1 MRRMIAASVARRI
14 ALKKMGAGALAL
26 AAPMQV
32 LAAVSDAGK
41 PVVKARRIISV
52 GGALTEIVY
61 ALGAQGELVG
71 VDTTS
76 LYPAVAQQLPQVG
89 YARTLSAEGVL
100 ALAPTQLIATEE
112 AGPQA
117 VLRQVRDAG
126 VPVAVLNANNQ
137 FEGLLERVKQVGQ
150 ITGRADSA
158 ARLAQALQQQW
169 DGALGKVRQ
178 RSPSPVQSAVR
189 VLFILA
195 HAPNQV
201 MVGGRQTGADAMLAY
216 AGAVNVMGGQGG
228 LGGFAGYKPL
238 TPEAVIAARPDIVL
252 VTDQGLKASGGVDGI
267 LKLPGLAQTPAG
279 RKHRIVSLEAMLLLG
294 FGPRMPQ
301 ALAELDAAFAKAM
314 TA

>member
-32 LAAVSDAGK
+32 LAAVTDAAK
-41 PVVKARRIISV
+41 PLAKARRIVSV

-61 ALGAQGELVG
+61 ALEAQGELVG

-100 ALAPTQLIATEE
+100 SLAPTQLIATEE

-117 VLRQVRDAG
+117 VLRQVREAG
-126 VPVAVLNANNQ
+126 VPVAVLSANNQ
-137 FEGLLERVKQVGQ
+137 FEGLLERVKQVGR
-150 ITGRADSA
+150 ITGRPEPA
-158 ARLAQALQQQW
+158 ARLAQSLQQQW
-169 DGALGKVRQ
+169 SGALAKVQQRQ
-178 RSPSPVQSAVR
+178 HAPVR

-201 MVGGRQTGADAMLAY
+201 MVGGRETGADAMLAY
-216 AGAVNVMGGQGG
+216 AGAVNVMGGQ
-228 LGGFAGYKPL
+228 GGFAGYKPL

-279 RKHRIVSLEAMLLLG
+279 RKHRIVSQETMLLLG

-314 TA
+314 AA

>member
-32 LAAVSDAGK
+32 LAAVADAGK
-41 PVVKARRIISV
+41 PVAKARRIVSV

-61 ALGAQGELVG
+61 ALDAQAELVG

-76 LYPAVAQQLPQVG
+76 LYPVTAQQLPQVG

-100 ALAPTQLIATEE
+100 SLAPTQLIATEE
-112 AGPQA
+112 AGPQT

-126 VPVAVLNANNQ
+126 VPVAVLSANNQ

-150 ITGRADSA
+150 ITGRADPA

-169 DGALGKVRQ
+169 NGALGKVRQ
-178 RSPSPVQSAVR
+178 RSQSPVQSAVR

-201 MVGGRQTGADAMLAY
+201 MVGGRETGADAMLAY

-228 LGGFAGYKPL
+228 FAGYKPL
-238 TPEAVIAARPDIVL
+238 TPEAVIAARPDVVL

-279 RKHRIVSLEAMLLLG
+279 RQHRIVSQEAMLLLG

-314 TA
+314 AA

>member
-41 PVVKARRIISV
+41 PMAKARRIVSV

-61 ALGAQGELVG
+61 ALDAQAELVG

-76 LYPAVAQQLPQVG
+76 LYPATAQQLPQVG

-100 ALAPTQLIATEE
+100 SLAPTQLIATEE

-178 RSPSPVQSAVR
+178 RSQSPVQSAVR

-201 MVGGRQTGADAMLAY
+201 MVGGRETGADAMLAY

-228 LGGFAGYKPL
+228 FAGYKPL
-238 TPEAVIAARPDIVL
+238 TPEAVIAARPDVVL

-267 LKLPGLAQTPAG
+267 LTLPGLAQTPAG
-279 RKHRIVSLEAMLLLG
+279 RQHRIVSQEAMLLLG

-301 ALAELDAAFAKAM
+301 ALADLDAAFAKAM
-314 TA
+314 AA

>member
-41 PVVKARRIISV
+41 PLVKARRIVSV

-61 ALGAQGELVG
+61 ALDAQGELVG

-76 LYPAVAQQLPQVG
+76 LYPATAQKLPQVG

-100 ALAPTQLIATEE
+100 SLAPTQLIATEE
-112 AGPQA
+112 AGPQT

-126 VPVAVLNANNQ
+126 VPVAVLNADNK
-137 FEGLLERVKQVGQ
+137 FEGLLDRVKQVGQ
-150 ITGRADSA
+150 ITDRVEPA
-158 ARLAQALQQQW
+158 ARLAHSLRQQW
-169 DGALGKVRQ
+169 SGALAKVRQ
-178 RSPSPVQSAVR
+178 RQHAPVR

-201 MVGGRQTGADAMLAY
+201 MVGGRETGADAMLAY
-216 AGAVNVMGGQGG
+216 AGAVNVMGGQ
-228 LGGFAGYKPL
+228 GGFAGYKPL

-279 RKHRIVSLEAMLLLG
+279 RRHRIVSQEAMLLLG

-301 ALAELDAAFAKAM
+301 ALAELDAAFAQAM
-314 TA
+314 AA

>member
-32 LAAVSDAGK
+32 LAAVADAGK
-41 PVVKARRIISV
+41 PVAKARRIVSV

-61 ALGAQGELVG
+61 ALDAQAELVG

-76 LYPAVAQQLPQVG
+76 LYPATAQQLPQVG

-100 ALAPTQLIATEE
+100 SLAPTQLIATEE
-112 AGPQA
+112 AGPQT

-126 VPVAVLNANNQ
+126 VPVAVLSANNQ

-150 ITGRADSA
+150 ITGRADPA

-178 RSPSPVQSAVR
+178 RSQPPVQSPVR

-201 MVGGRQTGADAMLAY
+201 MVGGRETGADAMLAY
-216 AGAVNVMGGQGG
+216 AGAINVMGGSA
-228 LGGFAGYKPL
+228 GFAGYKPL

-279 RKHRIVSLEAMLLLG
+279 RQHRIVSQEAMLLLG

-301 ALAELDAAFAKAM
+301 ALAALDAAFAKAM
-314 TA
+314 AA

>member
-1 MRRMIAASVARRI
+1 M
-14 ALKKMGAGALAL
+14 
-26 AAPMQV
+26 
-32 LAAVSDAGK
+32 
-41 PVVKARRIISV
+41 
-52 GGALTEIVY
+52 
-61 ALGAQGELVG
+61 
-71 VDTTS
+71 
-76 LYPAVAQQLPQVG
+76 G

-100 ALAPTQLIATEE
+100 SLAPTQLIATEE

-137 FEGLLERVKQVGQ
+137 FEGLLERVKQVGR

>member
-41 PVVKARRIISV
+41 PLAKARRIVSV

-61 ALGAQGELVG
+61 ALEAQGELVG

-100 ALAPTQLIATEE
+100 SLAPTQLIATEE

-126 VPVAVLNANNQ
+126 VPVAVLNANNR

-150 ITGRADSA
+150 ITGRPDPA
-158 ARLAQALQQQW
+158 ARLAQSLQQQW
-169 DGALGKVRQ
+169 SGALAKVRQ
-178 RSPSPVQSAVR
+178 RQHAPVR

>member
-32 LAAVSDAGK
+32 LAAVSDAGR
-41 PVVKARRIISV
+41 PVAKARRIVSV

-76 LYPAVAQQLPQVG
+76 LYPVVAQQLPQVG

-100 ALAPTQLIATEE
+100 SLAPTQLIATEE

-126 VPVAVLNANNQ
+126 VPVAVLSANNQ

-150 ITGRADSA
+150 ITGRADPA

-178 RSPSPVQSAVR
+178 RQHAPVR

-201 MVGGRQTGADAMLAY
+201 MVGGRETGADAMLAY
-216 AGAVNVMGGQGG
+216 AGAINVMGGSA
-228 LGGFAGYKPL
+228 GFAGYKPL

-279 RKHRIVSLEAMLLLG
+279 RTHRIVSQEAMLLLG

-301 ALAELDAAFAKAM
+301 ALMELDAAFAKAM
-314 TA
+314 AA

>member
-100 ALAPTQLIATEE
+100 SLAPTQLIATEE

>member
-32 LAAVSDAGK
+32 LAAVSDAAK
-41 PVVKARRIISV
+41 PMVKARRIVSV

-61 ALGAQGELVG
+61 ALEAQGELVG

-76 LYPAVAQQLPQVG
+76 LYPPVAQQLPQVG

-100 ALAPTQLIATEE
+100 SLAPTQLIATEE
-112 AGPQA
+112 AGPQT

-126 VPVAVLNANNQ
+126 VPVAVLNANNK

-150 ITGRADSA
+150 ITGRADPA

-169 DGALGKVRQ
+169 DGALGKVRL
-178 RSPSPVQSAVR
+178 RSHAPVR

-201 MVGGRQTGADAMLAY
+201 MVGGRETGADAMLAY
-216 AGAVNVMGGQGG
+216 AGAVNVMGGPA
-228 LGGFAGYKPL
+228 GFAGYKPL

-301 ALAELDAAFAKAM
+301 ALGELDAAFAKAM

>member
-41 PVVKARRIISV
+41 PVVKARRIVSV

-100 ALAPTQLIATEE
+100 SLAPTQLIATEE

-126 VPVAVLNANNQ
+126 VPVAVLNANNR

-150 ITGRADSA
+150 ITGRPDPA
-158 ARLAQALQQQW
+158 ARLAQSLQQQW
-169 DGALGKVRQ
+169 SGALAKVRQ
-178 RSPSPVQSAVR
+178 RQHAPVR

-201 MVGGRQTGADAMLAY
+201 MVGGRETGADAMLAY
-216 AGAVNVMGGQGG
+216 AGAVNVMGGQ
-228 LGGFAGYKPL
+228 GGFAGYKPL

-252 VTDQGLKASGGVDGI
+252 VTDQGFKASGGVDGI

-314 TA
+314 AA

>member
-14 ALKKMGAGALAL
+14 ALKKMGAGAVAL

-32 LAAVSDAGK
+32 LAAAADAGK
-41 PVVKARRIISV
+41 PRTAARRIVSV

-61 ALGAQGELVG
+61 ALDAQAELVG

-76 LYPAVAQQLPQVG
+76 LYPTTAQQLPQVG

-100 ALAPTQLIATEE
+100 SLAPTQLIATEE
-112 AGPQA
+112 AGPA
-117 VLRQVRDAG
+117 TVLRQVRDAG
-126 VPVAVLNANNQ
+126 VPVAVLNANNK
-137 FEGLLERVKQVGQ
+137 FEGLLERVKQVGRL
-150 ITGRADSA
+150 TGRNEPA
-158 ARLAQALQQQW
+158 ARLAQSLQQQW
-169 DGALGKVRQ
+169 TAAVAGVQQ
-178 RSPSPVQSAVR
+178 RRHTPPR

-201 MVGGRQTGADAMLAY
+201 MVGGRDTGADAMLAY
-216 AGAVNVMGGQGG
+216 AGAVNVMGGQ
-228 LGGFAGYKPL
+228 GGFAGYKPL

-279 RKHRIVSLEAMLLLG
+279 RQHRIVSLEAMLLLG

-301 ALAELDAAFAKAM
+301 ALSELDGAFAKAM
-314 TA
+314 AA

>member
-41 PVVKARRIISV
+41 PVAKARRIVSV

-61 ALGAQGELVG
+61 ALDAQAELVG

-76 LYPAVAQQLPQVG
+76 LYPATAQQLPQVG

-100 ALAPTQLIATEE
+100 SLAPTQLIATEE
-112 AGPQA
+112 AGPQT

-150 ITGRADSA
+150 ITGRVEPAT
-158 ARLAQALQQQW
+158 RLAQNLRQQW
-169 DGALGKVRQ
+169 SGALAKVRQ
-178 RSPSPVQSAVR
+178 RQHAPVR

-201 MVGGRQTGADAMLAY
+201 MVGGRETGADAMLAY
-216 AGAVNVMGGQGG
+216 AGAVNVMGGQ
-228 LGGFAGYKPL
+228 GGFAGYKPL

-267 LKLPGLAQTPAG
+267 LTLPGLAQTPAG
-279 RKHRIVSLEAMLLLG
+279 KQHRIVSQEAMLLLG

-301 ALAELDAAFAKAM
+301 ALADLDAAFAKAM
-314 TA
+314 AA

>member
-41 PVVKARRIISV
+41 PVVKARRIVSV

-76 LYPAVAQQLPQVG
+76 LYPVVAQQLPQVG

-100 ALAPTQLIATEE
+100 SLAPTQLIATEE

-117 VLRQVRDAG
+117 VLRQMRDAG

-137 FEGLLERVKQVGQ
+137 FEGLLDRVKQVGR
-150 ITGRADSA
+150 IMGRADPA

-169 DGALGKVRQ
+169 NGALGKVRQ
-178 RSPSPVQSAVR
+178 RQHAPVR

-201 MVGGRQTGADAMLAY
+201 MVGGRETGADAMLAY

-228 LGGFAGYKPL
+228 FAGYKPL
-238 TPEAVIAARPDIVL
+238 TPEAVIAARPDVVL

-279 RKHRIVSLEAMLLLG
+279 RQHRIVSQEAMLLLG

-314 TA
+314 AA

>member
-14 ALKKMGAGALAL
+14 ALKKMGAGAIAL

-41 PVVKARRIISV
+41 PQARARRIVSV

-61 ALGAQGELVG
+61 ALDAQAELVG

-76 LYPAVAQQLPQVG
+76 LYPATAQQLPQVG

-100 ALAPTQLIATEE
+100 SLAPTQLIATEE
-112 AGPQA
+112 AGPA
-117 VLRQVRDAG
+117 TVLRQVRDAG
-126 VPVAVLNANNQ
+126 VTVNVLNANNQ
-137 FEGLLERVKQVGQ
+137 FEGLLERVRQVGQ
-150 ITGRADSA
+150 ITGRSEPAT
-158 ARLAQALQQQW
+158 RLAHTLQQQW
-169 DGALGKVRQ
+169 SGALAGVRQ
-178 RSPSPVQSAVR
+178 RRSTPVR

-201 MVGGRQTGADAMLAY
+201 MVGGRDTGADAMLAY

-228 LGGFAGYKPL
+228 FAGYKPL
-238 TPEAVIAARPDIVL
+238 TPEAVIAARPDVVL

-279 RKHRIVSLEAMLLLG
+279 RQHRIVSLEAMLLLG

-301 ALAELDAAFAKAM
+301 TLTQMNAAFAKAM

>member
-41 PVVKARRIISV
+41 PVVKARRIVSV

-76 LYPAVAQQLPQVG
+76 LYPVVAQQLPQVG

-100 ALAPTQLIATEE
+100 SLAPTQLIATEE

-195 HAPNQV
+195 HAPTQV

-279 RKHRIVSLEAMLLLG
+279 RKHRIVSLEATLLLG

>member
-26 AAPMQV
+26 AAPIQV

-41 PVVKARRIISV
+41 PLAKARRIVSV

-61 ALGAQGELVG
+61 ALEAQGELVG

-100 ALAPTQLIATEE
+100 SLAPTQLIATEE
-112 AGPQA
+112 AGPQT

-126 VPVAVLNANNQ
+126 VPVAVLNANNR

-150 ITGRADSA
+150 ITGRPDPA
-158 ARLAQALQQQW
+158 ARLAQSLQQQW
-169 DGALGKVRQ
+169 SGALAKVRQ
-178 RSPSPVQSAVR
+178 RQHAPVR

-201 MVGGRQTGADAMLAY
+201 MVGGRETGADAMLAY

-228 LGGFAGYKPL
+228 FAGYKPL
-238 TPEAVIAARPDIVL
+238 TPEAVIAARPDVVL

-279 RKHRIVSLEAMLLLG
+279 RQHRIVSQEAMLLLG

-314 TA
+314 AA

>member
-1 MRRMIAASVARRI
+1 
-14 ALKKMGAGALAL
+14 MGAGALAL

-41 PVVKARRIISV
+41 PVVKARRIVSV

-61 ALGAQGELVG
+61 ALEAQGELVG

-100 ALAPTQLIATEE
+100 SLAPTQLIATEE

-117 VLRQVRDAG
+117 VLRQMRDAG

-137 FEGLLERVKQVGQ
+137 FEGLLDRVKQVGR
-150 ITGRADSA
+150 IMGRADPA

-169 DGALGKVRQ
+169 NGALGKVRQ
-178 RSPSPVQSAVR
+178 RQHAPVR

-201 MVGGRQTGADAMLAY
+201 MVGGRETGADAMLAY
-216 AGAVNVMGGQGG
+216 AGAVNVMGGQ
-228 LGGFAGYKPL
+228 GGFAGYKPL

-252 VTDQGLKASGGVDGI
+252 VTDQGFKASGGVDGI

-314 TA
+314 AA

>member
-41 PVVKARRIISV
+41 PVAKARRIVSV

-61 ALGAQGELVG
+61 ALEAQGELVG

-100 ALAPTQLIATEE
+100 SLAPTQLIATEE

-126 VPVAVLNANNQ
+126 VPVAVLNANNK

-150 ITGRADSA
+150 ITGRTDPA
-158 ARLAQALQQQW
+158 ARLAQALEQQW

-178 RSPSPVQSAVR
+178 RQHAPVR

-201 MVGGRQTGADAMLAY
+201 MVGGRETGADAMLAY
-216 AGAVNVMGGQGG
+216 AGAVNVMGGQ
-228 LGGFAGYKPL
+228 GGFAGYKPL

-301 ALAELDAAFAKAM
+301 ALMELDAAFAKAM
-314 TA
+314 AA

>member
-41 PVVKARRIISV
+41 PVVKARRIVSV

-61 ALGAQGELVG
+61 ALEAQGELVG

-76 LYPAVAQQLPQVG
+76 LYPVVAQQLPQVG

-100 ALAPTQLIATEE
+100 SLAPTQLIATEE

-137 FEGLLERVKQVGQ
+137 FEGLLERVKQVGR

-314 TA
+314 AA

>member
-41 PVVKARRIISV
+41 PLMRARRIVSV

-61 ALGAQGELVG
+61 ALEAQGELVG

-100 ALAPTQLIATEE
+100 SLAPTQLIATEE
-112 AGPQA
+112 AGPQT

-126 VPVAVLNANNQ
+126 VPVAVLNANNR

-150 ITGRADSA
+150 ITGRPDPA
-158 ARLAQALQQQW
+158 ARLAQSLQQQW
-169 DGALGKVRQ
+169 SGALAKVRQ
-178 RSPSPVQSAVR
+178 RQHAPVR

-201 MVGGRQTGADAMLAY
+201 MVGGRETGADAMLAY

-228 LGGFAGYKPL
+228 FAGYKPL
-238 TPEAVIAARPDIVL
+238 TPEAVIAARPDVVL

-279 RKHRIVSLEAMLLLG
+279 RQHRIVSQEAMLLLG

-314 TA
+314 AA

>member
-41 PVVKARRIISV
+41 PVVKARRIVSV

-76 LYPAVAQQLPQVG
+76 LYPVVAQQLPQVG

-100 ALAPTQLIATEE
+100 SLAPTQLIATEE

-150 ITGRADSA
+150 ITGRADPA
-158 ARLAQALQQQW
+158 TRLAQALQQQW

-178 RSPSPVQSAVR
+178 RQHAPVR

-201 MVGGRQTGADAMLAY
+201 MVGGRETGADAMLAY
-216 AGAVNVMGGQGG
+216 AGAVNVMGGQ
-228 LGGFAGYKPL
+228 GGFAGYKPL

-279 RKHRIVSLEAMLLLG
+279 RKHRIVSQEAMLLLG

-314 TA
+314 AA

>member
-32 LAAVSDAGK
+32 LAAVADAGK
-41 PVVKARRIISV
+41 PLVKARRIVSV

-61 ALGAQGELVG
+61 ALEAQGELVG

-100 ALAPTQLIATEE
+100 SLAPTQLIATEE

-126 VPVAVLNANNQ
+126 VPVAVLSANNK

-150 ITGRADSA
+150 ITGRPDPA
-158 ARLAQALQQQW
+158 ARLAHTLQQQW
-169 DGALGKVRQ
+169 NGALAKVRQ
-178 RSPSPVQSAVR
+178 RSHAPVR

-201 MVGGRQTGADAMLAY
+201 MVGGRETGADAMLAY
-216 AGAVNVMGGQGG
+216 AGAVNVMGGQ
-228 LGGFAGYKPL
+228 GGFAGYKPL

-279 RKHRIVSLEAMLLLG
+279 RKHRIVSQEAMLLLG

-301 ALAELDAAFAKAM
+301 ALADLDAAFAQAM
-314 TA
+314 AA

>member
-14 ALKKMGAGALAL
+14 ALKKMGAGAVAL

-32 LAAVSDAGK
+32 LAAVADAGK
-41 PVVKARRIISV
+41 PRTAARRIVSV

-61 ALGAQGELVG
+61 ALDAQAELVG

-76 LYPAVAQQLPQVG
+76 LYPTTAQQLPQVG

-100 ALAPTQLIATEE
+100 SLAPTQLIATEE
-112 AGPQA
+112 AGPA
-117 VLRQVRDAG
+117 TVLRQVRDAG
-126 VPVAVLNANNQ
+126 VPVAVLNANNK
-137 FEGLLERVKQVGQ
+137 FEGLLERVKQVGR
-150 ITGRADSA
+150 ITGRNEPA
-158 ARLAQALQQQW
+158 ARLAQSLQQQW
-169 DGALGKVRQ
+169 TAAVAGVQQ
-178 RSPSPVQSAVR
+178 RRHTPPRA
-189 VLFILA
+189 LFILA

-201 MVGGRQTGADAMLAY
+201 MVGGRDTGADAMLAY
-216 AGAVNVMGGQGG
+216 AGAVNVMGGQ
-228 LGGFAGYKPL
+228 GGFAGYKPL

-279 RKHRIVSLEAMLLLG
+279 RQHRIVSLEAMLLLG

-301 ALAELDAAFAKAM
+301 ALSELDGAFAKAM
-314 TA
+314 AA

>member
-32 LAAVSDAGK
+32 LAAVADAGK
-41 PVVKARRIISV
+41 PVAKARRIVSV

-61 ALGAQGELVG
+61 ALEAQGELVG

-100 ALAPTQLIATEE
+100 SLAPTQLIATEE

-126 VPVAVLNANNQ
+126 VPVAVLSANNQ
-137 FEGLLERVKQVGQ
+137 FEGLLERVKQVGR
-150 ITGRADSA
+150 ITGRADPA

-169 DGALGKVRQ
+169 NGALGKVQQRQ
-178 RSPSPVQSAVR
+178 HAPVR

-201 MVGGRQTGADAMLAY
+201 MVGGRETGADAMLAY
-216 AGAVNVMGGQGG
+216 AGAVNVMGGQ
-228 LGGFAGYKPL
+228 GGFAGYKPL

-279 RKHRIVSLEAMLLLG
+279 RNHRIVSQEAMLLLG

-314 TA
+314 AA

>member
-41 PVVKARRIISV
+41 PVAKARRIVSV

-61 ALGAQGELVG
+61 ALDAQAELVG

-76 LYPAVAQQLPQVG
+76 LYPATAQQLPQVG

-100 ALAPTQLIATEE
+100 SLAPTQLIATEE
-112 AGPQA
+112 AGPQT

-150 ITGRADSA
+150 ITGRAEPA
-158 ARLAQALQQQW
+158 ARLAHSLQQQW
-169 DGALGKVRQ
+169 SGALAKVRKRQ
-178 RSPSPVQSAVR
+178 HAPVR

-201 MVGGRQTGADAMLAY
+201 MVGGRETGADAMLAY

-228 LGGFAGYKPL
+228 FAGYKPL
-238 TPEAVIAARPDIVL
+238 TPEAVIAARPDVVL

-267 LKLPGLAQTPAG
+267 LTLPGLAQTPAG
-279 RKHRIVSLEAMLLLG
+279 KQHRIVSQEAMLLLG

-301 ALAELDAAFAKAM
+301 ALADLDAAFAKAM
-314 TA
+314 AA

>member
-32 LAAVSDAGK
+32 LAAVSEAGK
-41 PVVKARRIISV
+41 PLVKARRIVSV

-61 ALGAQGELVG
+61 ALEAQGELVG

-76 LYPAVAQQLPQVG
+76 LYPIVAQQLPQVG

-100 ALAPTQLIATEE
+100 SLAPTQLIATEE

-126 VPVAVLNANNQ
+126 VPVAVLNANNK

-150 ITGRADSA
+150 ITGRPDPA
-158 ARLAQALQQQW
+158 ARLAHALQQQW
-169 DGALGKVRQ
+169 DGALARVRQ
-178 RSPSPVQSAVR
+178 RSHAPVR

-201 MVGGRQTGADAMLAY
+201 MVGGRETGADAMLAY
-216 AGAVNVMGGQGG
+216 AGAVNVMGGQ
-228 LGGFAGYKPL
+228 GGFAGYKPL

-279 RKHRIVSLEAMLLLG
+279 RKHRIVSQEAMLLLG

>member
-32 LAAVSDAGK
+32 LAAVTDAGK
-41 PVVKARRIISV
+41 PLAKARRIVSV

-61 ALGAQGELVG
+61 ALEAQGELVG

-89 YARTLSAEGVL
+89 YARSLSAEGVL
-100 ALAPTQLIATEE
+100 SLAPTQLIATEE

-117 VLRQVRDAG
+117 VLRQVREAG
-126 VPVAVLNANNQ
+126 VPVAVLSANNQ
-137 FEGLLERVKQVGQ
+137 FEGLLERVKQVGR
-150 ITGRADSA
+150 ITGRPEPA
-158 ARLAQALQQQW
+158 ARLAQSLQQQW
-169 DGALGKVRQ
+169 SGALAKVQQRQ
-178 RSPSPVQSAVR
+178 HAPVR

-201 MVGGRQTGADAMLAY
+201 MVGGRETGADAMLAY

-228 LGGFAGYKPL
+228 FASYKPL

-279 RKHRIVSLEAMLLLG
+279 RKHRIVSQEAMLLLG

-314 TA
+314 AA

>member
-32 LAAVSDAGK
+32 LAAVSDAGN
-41 PVVKARRIISV
+41 PVAKALRIVSV

-100 ALAPTQLIATEE
+100 SLAPTQLIATEE
-112 AGPQA
+112 AGPQT

-126 VPVAVLNANNQ
+126 VPVAVLNANNR

-150 ITGRADSA
+150 ITGRPDPA
-158 ARLAQALQQQW
+158 ARLAQSLQQQW
-169 DGALGKVRQ
+169 SGALAKVRQ
-178 RSPSPVQSAVR
+178 RQHAPVR

-201 MVGGRQTGADAMLAY
+201 MVGGRETGADAMLAY

-228 LGGFAGYKPL
+228 FAGYKPL
-238 TPEAVIAARPDIVL
+238 TPEAVIAARPDVVL

-279 RKHRIVSLEAMLLLG
+279 RQHRIVSQEAMLLLG

-314 TA
+314 AA

>member
-26 AAPMQV
+26 ATPMQV
-32 LAAVSDAGK
+32 LAAVTDAAK
-41 PVVKARRIISV
+41 PQAKARRIVSV

-61 ALGAQGELVG
+61 ALEAQGELVG

-76 LYPAVAQQLPQVG
+76 LYPAVARQLPQVG

-100 ALAPTQLIATEE
+100 SLAPTQLIATEE

-117 VLRQVRDAG
+117 VLRQVREAG
-126 VPVAVLNANNQ
+126 VPVAVLSANNQ
-137 FEGLLERVKQVGQ
+137 FEGLLERVKQVGR
-150 ITGRADSA
+150 ITGRADPA
-158 ARLAQALQQQW
+158 ARLAQSLQQQW
-169 DGALGKVRQ
+169 RGALAKVQQRQ
-178 RSPSPVQSAVR
+178 HAPVR

-201 MVGGRQTGADAMLAY
+201 MVGGRETGADAMLAY

-228 LGGFAGYKPL
+228 FAGYKPL
-238 TPEAVIAARPDIVL
+238 TPEAVIAAQPDIVL

-267 LKLPGLAQTPAG
+267 LTLPGLAQTPAG
-279 RKHRIVSLEAMLLLG
+279 RKQRIVSQEAMLLLG
-294 FGPRMPQ
+294 FGPRMPL

-314 TA
+314 AA

>member
-41 PVVKARRIISV
+41 PVAKARRIVSV

-61 ALGAQGELVG
+61 ALDAQAELVG

-76 LYPAVAQQLPQVG
+76 LYPATAQQLPQVG

-100 ALAPTQLIATEE
+100 SLAPTQLIATEE
-112 AGPQA
+112 AGPQT

-150 ITGRADSA
+150 ITGRVEPA
-158 ARLAQALQQQW
+158 ARLAQNLRQQW
-169 DGALGKVRQ
+169 SGALAKVRKRQ
-178 RSPSPVQSAVR
+178 HAPVR

-201 MVGGRQTGADAMLAY
+201 MVGGRETGADAMLAY

-228 LGGFAGYKPL
+228 FAGYKPL
-238 TPEAVIAARPDIVL
+238 TPEAVIAARPDVVL

-267 LKLPGLAQTPAG
+267 LTLPGLAQTPAG
-279 RKHRIVSLEAMLLLG
+279 RQHRIVSQEAMLLLG

-301 ALAELDAAFAKAM
+301 ALADLDAAFAKAM
-314 TA
+314 AA